1 MKIIRSNLEVLEP
14 YMSGDPVEYRRSEQK
29 YSSKRTAVNGKQGKT
44 PKLFKMVSWKS
55 GTINL
60 DYGGGTIESDA
71 VADAFFEGK
80 GVTNVIYD
88 IGNFD
93 DNHNNAVIRYLKAN
107 GGADTATLSNVLNVI
122 MEKNVRH
129 EILENIYDWLKPNG
143 ILYIYGYEGPKEDIG
158 KGGKVK
164 GKDQDQYQTNM
175 RTSEYLPEIAEVFPN
190 YTFKNGLITCKKT
203 NVSASRG
210 FNAGL
215 ITI

>member
-1 MKIIRSNLEVLEP
+1 MKLYIHSNLDVLEP
-14 YMSGDPVEYRRSEQK
+14 YMTGDEVSYRRSSQK
-29 YSSKRTAVNGKQGKT
+29 YSSKKTAVNGKHGRV
-44 PKLFKMVSWKS
+44 PALFKKVSWKS

-71 VADAFFEGK
+71 VADEYFKDK

-93 DNHNNAVIRYLKAN
+93 DKHNRAVIRYLNAN

-122 MEKNVRH
+122 MEPNVRH

-143 ILYIYGYEGPKEDIG
+143 ILYIYGYEGAPEDVG

-164 GKDQDQYQTNM
+164 GRDQDQYQTNM

-190 YTFKNGLITCKKT
+190 YDVKNGVIICKK
-203 NVSASRG
+203 R
-210 FNAGL
+210 
-215 ITI
+215 